1 MARTLF
7 KRHRRNF
14 EETAPEATAET
25 SETTEESAPDSQ
37 SQFVQLLVDMGLSAD
52 QAEAVFQMAQDLVN
66 AGGASEP
73 QKTEASRMRRA
84 QRMSRKSGFY
94 ASRERSF
101 RREGLASRERNFS
114 REELMARRE
123 RRAARPTRER
133 GFSSQGRTDMS
144 AQVIRRQRA
153 TIVELRKQLAQMGAA
168 PAAQKLSRRP
178 QGRNAQVAI
187 PQEGDAKSRVFAAL
201 KNWL

>member
-7 KRHRRNF
+7 KRQRRNF
-14 EETAPEATAET
+14 EEVASEETAET
-25 SETTEESAPDSQ
+25 SETTTEESAPDSQ
-37 SQFVQLLVDMGLSAD
+37 SQFVQLLTDMGLSAE

-66 AGGASEP
+66 AGGGEQP
-73 QKTEASRMRRA
+73 QKTEASRLR
-84 QRMSRKSGFY
+84 
-94 ASRERSF
+94 REREF
-101 RREGLASRERNFS
+101 QR
-114 REELMARRE
+114 ARRE
-123 RRAARPTRER
+123 RQLSRER
-133 GFSSQGRTDMS
+133 RFRLEERMPMPQSRRELSREGRRGAEGRTDLS
-144 AQVIRRQRA
+144 ANVIRRQRA

-168 PAAQKLSRRP
+168 PAAQKLSRAP

>member
-14 EETAPEATAET
+14 EEVASEETAET
-25 SETTEESAPDSQ
+25 SETTTEESAPDSQ
-37 SQFVQLLVDMGLSAD
+37 SQFVQLLTDMGLSAE

-66 AGGASEP
+66 AGGGEQP
-73 QKTEASRMRRA
+73 QKTEASRLR
-84 QRMSRKSGFY
+84 
-94 ASRERSF
+94 REREF
-101 RREGLASRERNFS
+101 QR
-114 REELMARRE
+114 ARRE
-123 RRAARPTRER
+123 RQLSRER
-133 GFSSQGRTDMS
+133 RFRREERMPQSRRELSREGRRGSEGRTDLS
-144 AQVIRRQRA
+144 ANVIRRQRA

-168 PAAQKLSRRP
+168 PAAQKLSRAP

-187 PQEGDAKSRVFAAL
+187 PQDGDAKSRVFAAL

>member
-14 EETAPEATAET
+14 EEVASEETAET
-25 SETTEESAPDSQ
+25 SETTTEESAPDSQ
-37 SQFVQLLVDMGLSAD
+37 SQFVQLLTDMGLSAE

-66 AGGASEP
+66 AGGGEQP
-73 QKTEASRMRRA
+73 QKTEASRLR
-84 QRMSRKSGFY
+84 
-94 ASRERSF
+94 REREF
-101 RREGLASRERNFS
+101 QR
-114 REELMARRE
+114 ARRE
-123 RRAARPTRER
+123 RQLSRER
-133 GFSSQGRTDMS
+133 RFRREERMPQSRRELSREGRRGSEGRTDLS
-144 AQVIRRQRA
+144 ANVIRRQRA

-168 PAAQKLSRRP
+168 PAAQKLSRAP

-201 KNWL
+201 KIWL

>member
-14 EETAPEATAET
+14 EEVASEETAET
-25 SETTEESAPDSQ
+25 SETTTEESAPDSQ
-37 SQFVQLLVDMGLSAD
+37 SQFVQLLTDMGLSAE

-66 AGGASEP
+66 AGGGEQP
-73 QKTEASRMRRA
+73 QKTEASRLR
-84 QRMSRKSGFY
+84 
-94 ASRERSF
+94 REREF
-101 RREGLASRERNFS
+101 QR
-114 REELMARRE
+114 ARRE
-123 RRAARPTRER
+123 RQLSRER
-133 GFSSQGRTDMS
+133 RFRREERMPQSRRELSREGRRGSEGRTDLS
-144 AQVIRRQRA
+144 ANVIRRQRA

-168 PAAQKLSRRP
+168 PAAQKLSRAP

>member
-7 KRHRRNF
+7 KRQRRNF
-14 EETAPEATAET
+14 EEVASEETAET
-25 SETTEESAPDSQ
+25 SETTTEESAPDSQ
-37 SQFVQLLVDMGLSAD
+37 SQFVQLLTDMGLSAE

-66 AGGASEP
+66 AGGGEQP
-73 QKTEASRMRRA
+73 QKTEASRLR
-84 QRMSRKSGFY
+84 
-94 ASRERSF
+94 REREF
-101 RREGLASRERNFS
+101 QR
-114 REELMARRE
+114 ARRE
-123 RRAARPTRER
+123 RQLSRER
-133 GFSSQGRTDMS
+133 RFRSEERMPQSRRELSREGRRGAEGRTDLS
-144 AQVIRRQRA
+144 VNVIRRQRA

-168 PAAQKLSRRP
+168 PAAQKLSRAP